1 MGCNNNSNGNNNNNR
16 KKREEGRGERG
27 RGGEGGG
34 REIISINMLK
44 VSSSLTITDIH
55 FDHKV
60 TVS

>member
-16 KKREEGRGERG
+16 KKGGGGERG
-27 RGGEGGG
+27 RGGERGG

-44 VSSSLTITDIH
+44 VSSSLTIIDTH